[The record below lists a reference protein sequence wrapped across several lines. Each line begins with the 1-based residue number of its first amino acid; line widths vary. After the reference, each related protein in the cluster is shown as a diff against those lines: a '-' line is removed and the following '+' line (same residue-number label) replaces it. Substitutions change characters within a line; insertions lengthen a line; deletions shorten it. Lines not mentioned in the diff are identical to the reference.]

1 MSIVNNRKDTTV
13 DVVFTGNNTIDVVGV
28 ASGNT
33 EYVNSDIAI
42 GDEIIGGATVQKVY
56 CGGPTG
62 GYWELRRGANT
73 IGVYDSTAFIDFTGN
88 GLTIDVDLEAP
99 LTARLYNS
107 SSGYLAVTLRK
118 RLLDSA
124 DDLPEAPLAQILA
137 RDGSTIISRDSLI
150 IIPRSI

>member
-1 MSIVNNRKDTTV
+1 MSIVSNRKDTTV

-28 ASGNT
+28 ALGNT
-33 EYVNSDIAI
+33 EYTVSDIAI
-42 GDEIIGGATVQKVY
+42 GDEIVGGATIQKVF

-73 IGVYDSTAFIDFTGN
+73 IGVYDSTAFIDFVGN
-88 GLTIDVDLEAP
+88 GITIEVDPQAP
-99 LTARLYNS
+99 LTARLYDS
-107 SSGYLAVTLRK
+107 TSGYLAVTLRK
-118 RLLDSA
+118 RLLASA
-124 DDLPEAPLAQILA
+124 DDLPEVPLNQILA